1 MRRKEW
7 VSVDALKRKIDLA
20 LEHGLVANWEELAK
34 TLNASPKTIR
44 WWIQGSA
51 GHEPGEMP
59 KDAFDAF
66 TGIFTGALA
75 DDSKV
80 IVRRLVAGPAI
91 ELEDVLT
98 PSPISTDP
106 LSFTRNAI
114 IDEGR
119 LVLFADDAGLVEIGR
134 RSSDNLPTVHLH
146 APFRIEFKAMRGV
159 RHAIVLQHA
168 GRRWGAVGAKPDR
181 GGGIV
186 HVPGL
191 APDGHPFTMRE
202 TEQEGSHA
210 FYCIQSRRPFTAP
223 LTAAFADPVE
233 LDRRVLGMVAR
244 YYDDLP
250 AGDRRCQLLS
260 IEVAPRQRR
269 IS

>member
-20 LEHGLVANWEELAK
+20 LERGLVADWTKLAE

-66 TGIFTGALA
+66 TRIFTGALA
-75 DDSKV
+75 DDSEET
-80 IVRRLVAGPAI
+80 VRRLMAGPAI
-91 ELEDVLT
+91 ELEDALT
-98 PSPISTDP
+98 SSPVSTDTF
-106 LSFTRNAI
+106 SFTRDAI
-114 IDEGR
+114 TDEGR
-119 LVLFADDAGLVEIGR
+119 LVLFVDDAGLVEVGR
-134 RSSDNLPTVHLH
+134 RSSDNLPAVHLH

-159 RHAIVLQHA
+159 RYAIVLQHA
-168 GRRWGAVGAKPDR
+168 GRRWGAVSANPNRTEGV
-181 GGGIV
+181 I
-186 HVPGL
+186 HVPGI

-202 TEQEGSHA
+202 TEQEGAHA

-223 LTAAFADPVE
+223 LVAAFADPVE

-244 YYDDLP
+244 HYDGLSP
-250 AGDRRCQLLS
+250 GERRCQLLS
-260 IEVAPRQRR
+260 IQVTPRRR
-269 IS
+269 R